1 MQDILKDIGIYAVP
15 LLLAV
20 VSHEV
25 AHGWVAE
32 KLGDPTARLL
42 GRISFNPLV
51 HIDPVGTV
59 IIPLALLVTNAPF
72 LFGWAKPV
80 PVQFHRLH
88 GGRKAMAWVALAGP
102 LTNLMLAAVS
112 ALVYRLVVFLF
123 SVGAA
128 SGVPGLLLHPLYHMA
143 RFSVVFNLVLMA
155 VNLFPVPPLDGGRVL
170 MGVSAPNIGP
180 PCGAFGTL
188 RHGHRLGLHGHG
200 LVGIRASACGESVC
214 ENFALGQGR
223 WSVFGGCEPGG
234 WIGEELR
241 RRKT

>member
-1 MQDILKDIGIYAVP
+1 MQDILKDISIYAVP

-32 KLGDPTARLL
+32 KLGDPTARLM
-42 GRISFNPLV
+42 GRISLNPLV

-59 IIPLALLVTNAPF
+59 IIPLVLLVTHSPF

-123 SVGAA
+123 AVGAS
-128 SGVPGLLLHPLYHMA
+128 SGILGLLLHPLYHMA

-170 MGVSAPNIGP
+170 VGFLPR
-180 PCGAFGTL
+180 TL
-188 RHGHRLGLHGHG
+188 ALHVARLERYGMVIV
-200 LVGIRASACGESVC
+200 LVFMVTGWWGYVLRPVV
-214 ENFALGQGR
+214 NLFARIL
-223 WSVFGGCEPGG
+223 
-234 WIGEELR
+234 L
-241 RRKT
+241 

>member
-1 MQDILKDIGIYAVP
+1 VVEILRHISIYAVP

-20 VSHEV
+20 IAHEV

-42 GRISFNPLV
+42 GRISLNPLV
-51 HIDPVGTV
+51 HVDVLGTV
-59 IIPLALLVTNAPF
+59 IIPLALLITNAPF

-112 ALVYRLVVFLF
+112 ALVYRTVIFLF
-123 SVGAA
+123 GIGMA
-128 SGVPGLLLHPLYHMA
+128 SGGLGLVLHPLYLMA
-143 RFSVVFNLVLMA
+143 RFSVTFNLVLMA

-170 MGVSAPNIGP
+170 TGLLPQAL
-180 PCGAFGTL
+180 AFQLARLERYGMLIVLLFMATGWWGTL
-188 RHGHRLGLHGHG
+188 LRPVVNL
-200 LVGIRASACGESVC
+200 
-214 ENFALGQGR
+214 FARIL
-223 WSVFGGCEPGG
+223 
-234 WIGEELR
+234 L
-241 RRKT
+241 